1 MNKVGLSLSILSLCW
16 FISTTGWSGGLVSNN
31 SFSSSNSSSKAIL
44 DNTPTQ
50 DQQSVEEK
58 DQQSGKEML
67 PLPLPDLQCGETIT
81 ITDSDGKVTTI
92 KKTCDDEP
100 SSPLCCLESKGN
112 NH

>member
-16 FISTTGWSGGLVSNN
+16 FISTTGWSGGLVSNS
-31 SFSSSNSSSKAIL
+31 SFSSSKAIL
-44 DNTPTQ
+44 ANTSTQ
-50 DQQSVEEK
+50 EQQSVAEK
-58 DQQSGKEML
+58 DQQSVKEM
-67 PLPLPDLQCGETIT
+67 PPPPLPDLKCGETIT

-100 SSPLCCLESKGN
+100 SPPLCCLESKGN